1 MYAAWFDIDGE
12 RFPATALTV
21 SSNEHGRPSFA
32 GTSPSVP
39 EGEIGSLGEVL
50 GLDLE
55 RFEISP
61 ELVRHAIR
69 EARESRLSGEQP
81 ESWSPLASA
90 VRADEYGRWR
100 ANEELEAE
108 LDEEAPRFA
117 IGDFDSDAHVVISLD
132 IEGQRLASFAY
143 DLDAF
148 IVPFPAVVDEVG
160 VTVLDTAADERLW
173 IRLAAE
179 LRAGDPD
186 TLVLWRLYTGA
197 NSWVRDAV
205 TSARS
210 GPHRLVMKG
219 VRSPGLLV
227 GRALRLM
234 SRSKLKARKDWFQ
247 DRRLRKAEREHPDI
261 SEACPRLAD
270 VPTLATARGI
280 VVVHGTMSTG
290 VAMAH
295 AVRDAVGESTCCL
308 RYEHDTWLSLET
320 NAAELAELIHTR
332 IDDRV
337 ALIAHSRGGLVAA
350 RAAQLLQQSGRPR
363 VTQLLTLG
371 SPFAGTP
378 VALAAR
384 GPSLANAALM
394 GGLRYLGG
402 PVVDGATRISGF
414 VLRVDPPAGLLLMYP
429 GNDVLPL
436 LRQFL
441 PQPAM
446 TVAGTADGAAD
457 RFGPAFLDGVGRGTF
472 GADPNDLV
480 VSVASAQVPDAT
492 HLTVP
497 CDHFSYLEEPDVL
510 DAIRAAAATLS
521 RPPIKVPRPIAPPS
535 QPS

>member
-21 SSNEHGRPSFA
+21 SSNQHGRPSFA

-55 RFEISP
+55 RFGISP
-61 ELVRHAIR
+61 ELVQHAIR

-81 ESWSPLASA
+81 ETWSPLAGA

-108 LDEEAPRFA
+108 LDKEAPRFA

-148 IVPFPAVVDEVG
+148 IVPFPAMVDEVG

-179 LRAGDPD
+179 SRAGDPD
-186 TLVLWRLYTGA
+186 TLVLWRLYTGS

-234 SRSKLKARKDWFQ
+234 RSQQAEGPQGSSFRSTSAQGRTPASGHLRGVPAAGGRANTGNRARNRRPRNHV
-247 DRRLRKAEREHPDI
+247 DRR
-261 SEACPRLAD
+261 S
-270 VPTLATARGI
+270 
-280 VVVHGTMSTG
+280 HGTRG
-290 VAMAH
+290 P
-295 AVRDAVGESTCCL
+295 RRRG
-308 RYEHDTWLSLET
+308 
-320 NAAELAELIHTR
+320 R
-332 IDDRV
+332 ID
-337 ALIAHSRGGLVAA
+337 ALSALRARHLAVTRDQCGGA
-350 RAAQLLQQSGRPR
+350 RR
-363 VTQLLTLG
+363 
-371 SPFAGTP
+371 
-378 VALAAR
+378 
-384 GPSLANAALM
+384 
-394 GGLRYLGG
+394 
-402 PVVDGATRISGF
+402 
-414 VLRVDPPAGLLLMYP
+414 
-429 GNDVLPL
+429 
-436 LRQFL
+436 
-441 PQPAM
+441 
-446 TVAGTADGAAD
+446 
-457 RFGPAFLDGVGRGTF
+457 
-472 GADPNDLV
+472 ADPHTDRRPGRSHRALPRRPCRR
-480 VSVASAQVPDAT
+480 SRRAT
-492 HLTVP
+492 TCSSLGVRGLHS
-497 CDHFSYLEEPDVL
+497 C
-510 DAIRAAAATLS
+510 
-521 RPPIKVPRPIAPPS
+521 
-535 QPS
+535 